1 MVLDEGVFARSHGIV
16 VFFGQ
21 LNGTPAKYSGGE
33 REGKKGEGRYLHLYS
48 AILFDEKWWLA

>member
-48 AILFDEKWWLA
+48 AILFDEK